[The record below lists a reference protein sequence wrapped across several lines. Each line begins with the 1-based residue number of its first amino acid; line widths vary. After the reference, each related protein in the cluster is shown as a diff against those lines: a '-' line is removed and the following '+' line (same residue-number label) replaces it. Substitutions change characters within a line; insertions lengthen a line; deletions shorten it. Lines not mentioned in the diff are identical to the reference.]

1 MHSVRLDEKL
11 EARLEE
17 AVERTGISASEII
30 RRGVRREC
38 EEILSKGGPLREALA
53 DYIGSLSSGK
63 GRAGARRRAQ
73 TSSRRTGEAYARLLD
88 EDRGKRARTA
98 RKRGK

>member
-38 EEILSKGGPLREALA
+38 DKLLAEPRETLRDVLA
-53 DYIGSLSSGK
+53 PFIGSLRSRPRKGWKWSARDSSTAFTEGL
-63 GRAGARRRAQ
+63 RRKK
-73 TSSRRTGEAYARLLD
+73 RR
-88 EDRGKRARTA
+88 
-98 RKRGK
+98 

>member
-17 AVERTGISASEII
+17 AVERTGLSASEII

-38 EEILSKGGPLREALA
+38 DNLLSRPRQTLRDTLA
-53 DYIGSLSSGK
+53 PFIGSLSGPPKK
-63 GRAGARRRAQ
+63 GWRWSARDSSKAFAAGLRRKK
-73 TSSRRTGEAYARLLD
+73 RR
-88 EDRGKRARTA
+88 
-98 RKRGK
+98 